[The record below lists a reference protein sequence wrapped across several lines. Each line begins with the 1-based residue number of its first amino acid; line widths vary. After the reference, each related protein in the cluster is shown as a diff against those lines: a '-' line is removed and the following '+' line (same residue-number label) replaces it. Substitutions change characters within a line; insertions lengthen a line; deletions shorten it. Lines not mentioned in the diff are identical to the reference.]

1 MPSVTTSTPDNA
13 PRPIGPHSHIARVG
27 DLLTIGGIAGVDQS
41 TGALIVSEV
50 GSQTRQILK
59 ITSALLESA
68 NSDLEHVMQ
77 VNVFFVRMD
86 DFAEMNEAY
95 AECPGAHRPSAP
107 SSE

>member
-1 MPSVTTSTPDNA
+1 
-13 PRPIGPHSHIARVG
+13 
-27 DLLTIGGIAGVDQS
+27 
-41 TGALIVSEV
+41 
-50 GSQTRQILK
+50 LK